1 MVNLSKRAQRQATSS
16 TKLDDA
22 FSLASTTKSLQ
33 RSLSR
38 ALLDVLLLIKSSV
51 NLIANYAGNRSPGK
65 DRRRDQA
72 FLQGETD
79 FQPLSL
85 D

>member
-22 FSLASTTKSLQ
+22 FSLASKSLQ

-38 ALLDVLLLIKSSV
+38 ALLDALLLIKSSV

-79 FQPLSL
+79 FQPLSF